1 MTITTGTAL
10 VLAFIAGFAY
20 FSRRFMGEL
29 YLERPI
35 LLGPIVGLILGDL
48 HTGLIMGG
56 TLELAFMGVV
66 EIGGGVNQN
75 MAIGSTLGTAFAISA
90 GLTIEEALL
99 IAIPASII
107 GSFFELV
114 AKTFSTFFVAR
125 AEAYADKNNDRGFAA
140 MVHLGNGFHFLAV
153 AIPTFLA
160 LALGTTAVQSFA
172 NAIPAWLSSGIT
184 VVGKVLPAFGFA
196 LLLNTIA
203 TTQLMPFFF
212 IGFVLAAYVK
222 FDVLGAAL
230 VGALIAAVF
239 LFSKGGVSLVTGS
252 DEKEH
257 VSLVPKQY
265 QKQIYWRSFALQSA
279 FSFDRM
285 QALGFTWGLMPWLK
299 KLYGDTPEF
308 GKALRRHTV
317 FFNTHPWIAGP
328 IYALVADMEARR
340 SQDPNSVDDGSI
352 QALKGSLMGPVAGI
366 GDPLFHGTLRPLMAG
381 VCASLALV
389 GNPIAPILFF
399 GTMLALHLYASKV
412 SLDFGFRMGSTL
424 FEKLDADSLSR
435 LMQAVSMAGLVA
447 IGSLVGN
454 WVSIKTPLQYTS
466 AEGAVVSIQS
476 MLDNILPKMLPLVI
490 TLVLFRFARKGVSA
504 NIIMLV
510 SVACAIVLG
519 AFGILGG

>member
-48 HTGLIMGG
+48 PTGLVMGG

-75 MAIGSTLGTAFAISA
+75 MAIGSVLGTAFAISA

-125 AEAYADKNNDRGFAA
+125 AEGYAEKNNAKGFSA
-140 MVHLGNGFHFLAV
+140 MVHMGNGFHFLAV

-160 LALGTTAVQSFA
+160 LALGTGAVESLA
-172 NAIPAWLSSGIT
+172 NAIPAWLSSGIS
-184 VVGKVLPAFGFA
+184 VVGHVLPAFGFA

-212 IGFVLAAYVK
+212 IGFVMAAYLK

-239 LFSKGGVSLVTGS
+239 VLRQGGINLVSDDGS
-252 DEKEH
+252 DDQE
-257 VSLVPKQY
+257 SLVPKQF

-308 GKALRRHTV
+308 GKALKRHTV
-317 FFNTHPWIAGP
+317 FFNTHPWVAGP
-328 IYALVADMEARR
+328 VYALVADMEARR
-340 SQDPNSVDDGSI
+340 SQDPESVDDASI
-352 QALKGSLMGPVAGI
+352 QAIKGSLMGPLAGI
-366 GDPLFHGTLRPLMAG
+366 GDPLLHGTARPLMAG
-381 VCASLALV
+381 ICASLALV

-399 GTMLALHLYASKV
+399 GTMLALNLYTRKV
-412 SLDFGFRMGSTL
+412 TLDFGFRMGSTL

-435 LMQAVSMAGLVA
+435 LMESVGMAGLIA
-447 IGSLVGN
+447 IGALVGN
-454 WVSIKTPLQYTS
+454 WISITTPLEFTS
-466 AEGAVVSIQS
+466 AQGAVVALQPI
-476 MLDNILPKMLPLVI
+476 LDGILPKLLPLGI
-490 TLVLFRFARKGVSA
+490 TMLLFSLARKGVSS
-504 NIIMLV
+504 NIIMLCC
-510 SVACAIVLG
+510 VAGALVLG
-519 AFGILGG
+519 ALGILA

>member
-10 VLAFIAGFAY
+10 VLAFVAGFAY
-20 FSRRFMGEL
+20 FSRRFMGEI

-48 HTGLIMGG
+48 QTGLVMGG

-107 GSFFELV
+107 GSFFELL
-114 AKTFSTFFVAR
+114 AKTFSTFFVNR
-125 AEAYADKNNDRGFAA
+125 AEAFADKNDDRGFAA
-140 MVHLGNGFHFLAV
+140 MVHLGNAFHFLAI

-160 LALGTTAVQSFA
+160 LALGTAAVESFA
-172 NAIPAWLSSGIT
+172 NAIPVWLSSGIK

-203 TTQLMPFFF
+203 TTRLMPFFF

-222 FDVLGAAL
+222 FDVLGAAF

-239 LFSKGGVSLVTGS
+239 VFSKGGINLIADDKSG
-252 DEKEH
+252 EH
-257 VSLVPKQY
+257 VSLVPKEY

-299 KLYGDTPEF
+299 KLYGNTPEF

-317 FFNTHPWIAGP
+317 FFNTHPWLAGP

-340 SQDPNSVDDGSI
+340 SQDPASVDDASI

-366 GDPLFHGTLRPLMAG
+366 GDPLFHGTARPLMAG
-381 VCASLALV
+381 ICASLALV

-399 GTMLALHLYASKV
+399 GTMLAIHLYTRKV

-424 FEKLDADSLSR
+424 FEKLDAESLSR
-435 LMQAVSMAGLVA
+435 LMEAVAMAGLVA
-447 IGSLVGN
+447 IGALVGN
-454 WVSIKTPLQYTS
+454 WVSISTPLVYTS
-466 AEGAVVSIQS
+466 AEGAVVTIQT
-476 MLDNILPKMLPLVI
+476 MLDSVMPKMLPLII
-490 TLVLFRFARKGVSA
+490 TWVLYTFARKGVSTNVLLLITA
-504 NIIMLV
+504 V
-510 SVACAIVLG
+510 CALILG
-519 AFGILGG
+519 AFGILG